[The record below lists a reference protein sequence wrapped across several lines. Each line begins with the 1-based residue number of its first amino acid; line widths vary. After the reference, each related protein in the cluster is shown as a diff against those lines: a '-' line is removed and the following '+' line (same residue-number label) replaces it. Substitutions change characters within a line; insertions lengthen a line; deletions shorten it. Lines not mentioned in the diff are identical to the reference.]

1 MKRTVVALLSTL
13 AAGLAAAD
21 GNTLLQECSEILHFA
36 ETGYL
41 DETSTGAPF
50 CMGMVNGMM
59 AMNAIYRAQSGNA
72 PLFCPPQTTITNA
85 EGARIVVEYL
95 KANPQ
100 QLDKD
105 PGSLMYFAFRD
116 AYPCAQ

>member
-1 MKRTVVALLSTL
+1 MKKTVVALLSTFG
-13 AAGLAAAD
+13 AALAAAD

-59 AMNAIYRAQSGNA
+59 VMNAIYSAQSGNT
-72 PLFCPPQTTITNA
+72 PLFCPPETTITNA
-85 EGARIVVEYL
+85 EGARIVVQYL
-95 KANPQ
+95 EANPQ

-116 AYPCAQ
+116 AYPCPQ